1 MNGST
6 DGMPPFRASGNDCHD
21 GTRTETESDSDEAP
35 VEYQATGDE
44 RLSEAVISAVAT
56 AEDSDP
62 MALDPPLYDAIDPD
76 ALDALFQ
83 SPRVAGRMAFRY
95 HGRTVTVHA
104 NRRVV
109 VR

>member
-1 MNGST
+1 M
-6 DGMPPFRASGNDCHD
+6 
-21 GTRTETESDSDEAP
+21 SDSDP
-35 VEYQATGDE
+35 DDDTIEYQATDDE

-56 AEDSDP
+56 AEETDP
-62 MALDPPLYDAIDPD
+62 LALEPPLYDAVDPD

-95 HGRTVTVHA
+95 LGRTVTVHA
-104 NRRVV
+104 DRRVV